1 MQMHQPVG
9 TERSPRYRF
18 LLAQVGRNCWVV
30 ACNGRLIKGAALS
43 SLRAATDYVAQI
55 ATVGGRGEFDL
66 RVMPVNAKAA

>member
-1 MQMHQPVG
+1 MQTNNPV
-9 TERSPRYRF
+9 ESARSPRYRF

-30 ACNGRLIKGAALS
+30 ACNGRLIRGAALS

-55 ATVGGRGEFDL
+55 ATDGGRGEFDL